1 MMHDS
6 TKKTRFFFHPEIGG
20 GLAPE
25 RGSLDTPQINRNFAI
40 HAYEKVERFLSESE
54 TKSFFT
60 HESEKMSKELSTE
73 LLLNLIELSQLSTN
87 YKDSATESFRR
98 FF

>member
-25 RGSLDTPQINRNFAI
+25 RGSLDKLQINRNFAV
-40 HAYEKVERFLSESE
+40 YVFKKEERFLSESE
-54 TKSFFT
+54 TKSCFAQ
-60 HESEKMSKELSTE
+60 EMEDMSKEISTAF
-73 LLLNLIELSQLSTN
+73 LLTLIELSQFFTN
-87 YKDSATESFRR
+87 YKDSVTKSFRR